1 MSLPAPRSLV
11 AGMGPEWLRGSA
23 PAATSHLRLAPL
35 FLALAAVGCVHAQSR
50 AALAPN
56 GASPAQAQAPVA
68 EPTASEPL
76 EPSLAAAPEE
86 PGAPITFAA
95 VGDIMLGNAYAY
107 PDASQ
112 ALLPPDDG
120 ATLLAE
126 FLPVL
131 QAADVAFGNLEGPL
145 TDEGTT
151 KKCRW
156 PPTGVC
162 YAFRVPERYGE
173 HLARAG
179 FDVLSLANNH
189 VNDFGEIGPT
199 RTRAVL
205 DRLGIKYSGA
215 VGEVALLEVRGTK
228 IALVAFSVSAG
239 TNDLRDVEGAAGL
252 VADLRARAD
261 LVVVSFH
268 GGAEGAKYQRV
279 PFGEELFLSESRG
292 DLRRFA
298 HAVVDAGAGLVL
310 GHGPHVVRGLELY
323 RGKLIAY
330 SLGNFATYGG
340 FNLNGPNGLTLVLE
354 VQVAPD
360 GTFLAGKV
368 HPGRQVK
375 PGGPRADPAGEVI
388 QVLRQ
393 LSVEDF
399 GPAAPAIGED
409 GTVRVPAPGA

>member
-1 MSLPAPRSLV
+1 MSLPAPRSL
-11 AGMGPEWLRGSA
+11 SA
-23 PAATSHLRLAPL
+23 LVLAA
-35 FLALAAVGCVHAQSR
+35 ALGAVGCVHAPSR
-50 AALAPN
+50 APLAPSAAAPATPAAAPAPPAEAP
-56 GASPAQAQAPVA
+56 ASPAQAPTPAATA
-68 EPTASEPL
+68 EPS
-76 EPSLAAAPEE
+76 
-86 PGAPITFAA
+86 PITFAA

-107 PDASQ
+107 PDPSK
-112 ALLPPDDG
+112 ALLPPEDG

-126 FLPVL
+126 FSPVL

-145 TDEGTT
+145 SDEGTT
-151 KKCRW
+151 RKCKW

-162 YAFRVPERYGE
+162 YAFRVPERYGA

-189 VNDFGEIGPT
+189 VGDFGDVARE

-205 DRLGIKYSGA
+205 DRLGIRYAGA
-215 VGEVALLEVRGTK
+215 PGEVALLEVRGTR
-228 IALVAFSVSAG
+228 IAVAAFSVSAG
-239 TNDLRDVEGAAGL
+239 TSDLRDVEGAARL
-252 VADLRARAD
+252 VAELRARAD

-268 GGAEGAKYQRV
+268 GGAEGAAYQRV
-279 PFGEELFLSESRG
+279 PHGEEFFLSESRG

-298 HAVVDAGAGLVL
+298 RAVVDAGAGLVL

-360 GTFLAGKV
+360 GTFLGGKI
-368 HPGRQVK
+368 HPGKQLR
-375 PGGPRADPAGEVI
+375 PGGPRVDPAGEVI
-388 QVLRQ
+388 PVLRR
-393 LSVEDF
+393 LSAEDF
-399 GPAAPAIGED
+399 GAAAPEIGPD
-409 GTVRVPAPGA
+409 GTIRVPAPGA